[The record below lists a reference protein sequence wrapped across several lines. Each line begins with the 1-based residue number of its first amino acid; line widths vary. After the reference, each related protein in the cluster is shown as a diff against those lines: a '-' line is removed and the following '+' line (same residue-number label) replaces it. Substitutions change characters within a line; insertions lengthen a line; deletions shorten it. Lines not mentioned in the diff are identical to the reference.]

1 MSTRWTA
8 PTIPDQSGRLAVITG
23 ANSGIGLEAARTLAG
38 AGADVVLATRSAERG
53 DEAARALRAAAPD
66 VVVAREALDLASL
79 ESVAAFA
86 EARHRDG
93 RPIDLLINNAGVMAV
108 PERRVSADGYE
119 LQFATNFLGH
129 FALTARLLDLVR
141 AASAPRVVSLSSGA
155 ARAPARIHLDDLQFE
170 KGYSAWAAY
179 GQSKLAMLMF
189 AFELDRRSRAGGW
202 GIVSVAAHPGF
213 ARTNL
218 QTSGPRLGKERPGT
232 SVFEVAGHIPGFSQ
246 SAAEGALPT
255 LFAATSPSARSGGYY
270 GPLHRFGLVGPP
282 GPAHPPRR
290 AGDPAVARALW
301 TAAEELT
308 RVRWPAAGPAA
319 A

>member
-1 MSTRWTA
+1 VSTHGTA
-8 PTIPDQSGRLAVITG
+8 PQIPDQSGRLVVITG
-23 ANSGIGLEAARTLAG
+23 ANSGIGLEAARALAA

-53 DEAARALRAAAPD
+53 DDAARALTAASPD
-66 VVVAREALDLASL
+66 VVVTREALDLASL
-79 ESVAAFA
+79 DSVAAFA
-86 EARHRDG
+86 EVRRRDG

-119 LQFATNFLGH
+119 LHFATNFLGH
-129 FALTARLLDLVR
+129 FALTARLFDLVR
-141 AASAPRVVSLSSGA
+141 AAAAPRVVCLSSGA
-155 ARAPARIHLDDLQFE
+155 ARPPARIHLDDLQLE
-170 KGYSAWAAY
+170 KRYSPWAAY

-189 AFELDRRSRAGGW
+189 ALELDRRSRAGRW
-202 GIVSVAAHPGF
+202 GVMSVAAHPGF

-218 QTSGPRLGKERPGT
+218 QTAGPRLGKEGPGT
-232 SVFEVAGHIPGFSQ
+232 SVFELAGRIPGFSQ
-246 SAAEGALPT
+246 SAADGARPT

-308 RVRWPAAGPAA
+308 GVSWPAAGPAA